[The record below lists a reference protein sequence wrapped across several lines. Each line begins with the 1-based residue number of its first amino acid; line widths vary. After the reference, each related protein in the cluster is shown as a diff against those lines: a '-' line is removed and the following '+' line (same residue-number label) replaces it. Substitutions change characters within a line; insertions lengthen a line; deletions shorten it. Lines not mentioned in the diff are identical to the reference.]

1 MHWKARWIA
10 TAIVSVSAVAALIAL
25 RRASGP
31 AMSLEQQFERI
42 VSEAVA
48 HDASVKNCV
57 LSVMTGDG
65 SLVWAGAAGVAH
77 HTDSAPM
84 APDSPIY
91 IASVT
96 KLYTATAVLLLQER
110 GSLSLDDPMA
120 KYLPPDLIGGIHQYD
135 GIDYSTRIT
144 IRQLLSHRSGIAD
157 YYEEKAGDGKNLFEL
172 VTEHPDRTWTVNET
186 IARARTLKA
195 HFVPGT
201 GTFYSD
207 TNYQLLGKIV
217 EAVTGRAL
225 SAVFQEFFFTPLN
238 LTHTH
243 LGAQPA
249 PAAKPAD
256 VFDGMSDI
264 TEARASGAYWADGGM
279 VSTAGEMNLFLKAL
293 NEGRIIRPESL
304 RSMHDWH
311 PWRFPL
317 RYGLGTMS
325 FELPG
330 LVARS
335 SGLRALWG
343 HSGSTGS
350 FLYRS
355 DELDLYMAGTLDQTE
370 ARVDAFLL
378 LRRVMQA
385 FEATQRHQ
393 EATRQHG
400 PG

>member
-1 MHWKARWIA
+1 MAWL
-10 TAIVSVSAVAALIAL
+10 AALFAFYCWTGTSSSSAPPDESEDT
-25 RRASGP
+25 ASG
-31 AMSLEQQFERI
+31 
-42 VSEAVA
+42 
-48 HDASVKNCV
+48 
-57 LSVMTGDG
+57 
-65 SLVWAGAAGVAH
+65 
-77 HTDSAPM
+77 
-84 APDSPIY
+84 
-91 IASVT
+91 
-96 KLYTATAVLLLQER
+96 
-110 GSLSLDDPMA
+110 
-120 KYLPPDLIGGIHQYD
+120 
-135 GIDYSTRIT
+135 
-144 IRQLLSHRSGIAD
+144 SH
-157 YYEEKAGDGKNLFEL
+157 Y
-172 VTEHPDRTWTVNET
+172 
-186 IARARTLKA
+186 
-195 HFVPGT
+195 
-201 GTFYSD
+201 
-207 TNYQLLGKIV
+207 YQLLAKGFLAGHLYMPVPVSPQLLALPDPYDATRNAAFRVQDASLYRGRYFLYFGPTPVVTLFVPWK
-217 EAVTGRAL
+217 AVTGRAL